1 MGYFQ
6 VSPWKSPQQLA
17 ITEGFTKVNS
27 VFKVITLAKILPK
40 WLFPSKIYFQFTIFN
55 TYFTTKLYFI
65 NNRYHLHVLE
75 KHLYLLQ
82 KVRSITYFW
91 QIIHPLSLPSF
102 GNGTS
107 FAFTSF
113 ILVSVKFCNVTFLN
127 NFYFV
132 SFSYHLFVCRH

>member
-6 VSPWKSPQQLA
+6 VSRWNSPQQLA
-17 ITEGFTKVNS
+17 ITEGFAKVNS

-55 TYFTTKLYFI
+55 TYFMTKLYFI
-65 NNRYHLHVLE
+65 NSRYHLHVLE
-75 KHLYLLQ
+75 KHLYVLQ
-82 KVRSITYFW
+82 KVRSITYFQ

-107 FAFTSF
+107 FAFTSY
-113 ILVSVKFCNVTFLN
+113 ILRLVKFSNVTFLN
-127 NFYFV
+127 NFYFF